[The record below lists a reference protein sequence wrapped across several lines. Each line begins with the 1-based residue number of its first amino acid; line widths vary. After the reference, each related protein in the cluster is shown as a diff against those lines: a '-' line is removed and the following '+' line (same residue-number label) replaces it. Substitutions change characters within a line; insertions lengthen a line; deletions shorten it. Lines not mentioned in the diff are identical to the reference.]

1 MRCIFVALLF
11 CVVSACTNEPQY
23 VGDGKLYQVALT
35 SSTPAAFTS
44 MDGAVY
50 IVEQRVELEVR
61 RPSQIVL
68 DDLRKGAGAYKNLPF
83 PRLPWIDRGEMP
95 MEVDF
100 TLSNLDAT
108 PHDVTV
114 TLNGFSEF
122 DEYVPGIHVV
132 DEQVQADYA
141 EWERSYKLD
150 AKQRISGTIREEDM
164 DEAAVDLATAAHG
177 APNANEVVYFEN
189 KSGSD
194 PRSDRFTPKVVP
206 GLVGFRI
213 GLRSQEEA
221 ATMRQMTAKGG
232 LLLEATTRV
241 RDVSDKLTT
250 SQQTAMRFNPQPFT
264 PMPPAAMP

>member
-1 MRCIFVALLF
+1 MRSCFIMLLLCVA
-11 CVVSACTNEPQY
+11 SACTNEPQY

-35 SSTPAAFTS
+35 NATPAAFTTK
-44 MDGAVY
+44 DGAVY

-68 DDLRKGAGAYKNLPF
+68 DDLGKGAGAYKNLPF

-122 DEYVPGIHVV
+122 DEYVPGIHVI
-132 DEQVQADYA
+132 DDQVQADYA
-141 EWERSYKLD
+141 EWERSYKLEG
-150 AKQRISGTIREEDM
+150 KQRLSRTIREEDL

-194 PRSDRFTPKVVP
+194 ARSDRFTPKVVP

-213 GLRSQEEA
+213 GMRAQEA
-221 ATMRQMTAKGG
+221 GKI
-232 LLLEATTRV
+232 LLEATARV
-241 RDVSDKLTT
+241 RDLSDKLTT
-250 SQQTAMRFNPQPFT
+250 SQQTAMRFAPQPFT
-264 PMPPAAMP
+264 PMAPAAMP